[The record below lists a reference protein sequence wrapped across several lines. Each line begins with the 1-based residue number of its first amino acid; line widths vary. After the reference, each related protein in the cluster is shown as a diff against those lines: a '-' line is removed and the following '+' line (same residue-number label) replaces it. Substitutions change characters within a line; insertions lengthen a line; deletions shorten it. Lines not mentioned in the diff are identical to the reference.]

1 MSEQMVQEILAESIS
16 ESRSVR
22 EQIVCQKCGSGKVQR
37 VFRDGFLQQV
47 VYPLFGFYPWRC
59 TTCGS
64 RTLRRKRRRRKT
76 PGGAAAQRR
85 RRSL

>member
-1 MSEQMVQEILAESIS
+1 MSEQMVQQILAENIS
-16 ESRSVR
+16 KARSVR
-22 EQIVCQKCGSGKVQR
+22 EQVVCQKCGSGKVQR

-76 PGGAAAQRR
+76 PAGAADRR
-85 RRSL
+85 K